1 MNTPAPYPWQL
12 EQWSRICQ
20 SAADGRL
27 HHATLISGQAGVGK
41 RDFAVA
47 MARLLLCLEF
57 PNQQQPCGQCAR
69 CQLMQAGTHPDFTV
83 VDWLDKSSVISVD
96 QIRHL
101 SSQLHLTATYG
112 PYRIAIIN
120 RADTM
125 TAAACNS
132 LLKTLEEPPG
142 SCVLILLSERD
153 AALPATIHSR
163 CQRLLMPAPEQQAAL
178 EWLQQQEIAEA
189 GIALEFARGA
199 PLLAATFARERDLAA
214 IGNIREQW
222 RQFLLAEKS
231 PATLA
236 AETANLLDTR
246 ESLTLFMQWTTDLV
260 KNVEF
265 SMADGRS
272 SPEGA
277 LIERKFLS
285 QALQLLQQS
294 LRFDNASLKTLAV
307 LEGVLADIRIQR
319 IRTRAENS
327 A

>member
-1 MNTPAPYPWQL
+1 MTDSAPYPWQQS
-12 EQWSRICQ
+12 QWSQLSQ
-20 SAADGRL
+20 SAAAERL
-27 HHATLISGQAGVGK
+27 HHATLVSGQAGVGK
-41 RDFAVA
+41 RDFAVSIA
-47 MARLLLCLEF
+47 KLLLCLEF
-57 PNQQQPCGQCAR
+57 PKQRQACGQCAR
-69 CQLMQAGTHPDFTV
+69 CQLMQAGTHPDFTF
-83 VDWLDKSSVISVD
+83 VDWLEKSSVISVD
-96 QIRHL
+96 QVRKL
-101 SSQLHLTATYG
+101 SDQLHLTATYG

-125 TAAACNS
+125 TSAACNS

-142 SCVLILLSERD
+142 RCALFLLSERD

-163 CQRLLMPAPEQQAAL
+163 CQRILMPVPESAAAL
-178 EWLQQQEIAEA
+178 SWLRDQKIAEA
-189 GIALEFARGA
+189 EVALEFARGA
-199 PLLAATFARERDLAA
+199 PLLAAIFARERDLSA

-222 RQFLLAEKS
+222 RQFLLADKS
-231 PATLA
+231 PAALA
-236 AETANLLDTR
+236 AEAANVLDTR

-265 SMADGRS
+265 SLADGRS
-272 SPEGA
+272 SSEGA
-277 LIERKFLS
+277 LTERKFLS

>member
-12 EQWSRICQ
+12 EQWSRICR

-231 PATLA
+231 PAALA